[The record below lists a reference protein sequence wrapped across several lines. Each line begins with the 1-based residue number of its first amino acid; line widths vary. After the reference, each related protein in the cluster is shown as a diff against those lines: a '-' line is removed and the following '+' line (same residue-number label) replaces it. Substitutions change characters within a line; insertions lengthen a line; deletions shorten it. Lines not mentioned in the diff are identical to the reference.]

1 MEMTDPNDDV
11 FSIELLAEELNHP
24 GEHRRKAAREALNA
38 LKLLA
43 DTRARAE
50 QLPREQVWKH
60 IFDRERLCAEVDGK
74 DRDRRCVA
82 WSVFDALAEVAAL
95 RAEDDPTPLPLEHKV
110 ASLALWRQTQHMIE
124 EKERELGIA
133 AKPRLPN

>member
-1 MEMTDPNDDV
+1 MTDENNEV

-24 GEHRRKAAREALNA
+24 ADHRREAAREALDA
-38 LKLLA
+38 LKTLA
-43 DTRARAE
+43 DVRARTE

-60 IFDRERLCAEVDGK
+60 IFDRDRIRAEIDGK
-74 DRDRRCVA
+74 DRARRRVA
-82 WSVFDALAEVAAL
+82 WSVLHTLAEVVAL

-124 EKERELGIA
+124 EKERELGTA
-133 AKPRLPN
+133 TKPRLQN

>member
-1 MEMTDPNDDV
+1 MTDDTNVV

-24 GEHRRKAAREALNA
+24 AEHRRESARDALAA
-38 LKLLA
+38 LKELA
-43 DTRARAE
+43 DARSRAE
-50 QLPREQVWKH
+50 RKPREQIWKH
-60 IFDRERLCAEVDGK
+60 IFDRERLTAEIDGK
-74 DRDRRCVA
+74 DRARRRLA
-82 WSVFDALAEVAAL
+82 WSVLDALADVLAL

-133 AKPRLPN
+133 TKQRVRN